1 VLGELLSRR
10 VVFVAGKGG
19 SGKTT
24 ISAALALLA
33 ARAGRRVLC
42 IEVDAKGDLSRSLGS
57 PPVGFTP
64 RVVQPNIS
72 VLALHPEESLQEYLR
87 LYFKVPRI
95 TRLTPLARVF
105 DFVATG
111 VPGAKD
117 MLIVGKIAYEAKR
130 SGSDGPI
137 WDLII
142 VDSTATGHV
151 VPQLGA
157 PRAMRELTR
166 GGIIRSQTEWI
177 DALLTDQ
184 RRTLMTICAL
194 PEEMPVVEAL
204 ELAERVRGEANVTI
218 GACFLNCTFPVSIT
232 PRYVAMLN
240 RLADSKLAG
249 VSAERLGGDVASVVQ
264 GVRLAQQLYDR
275 SQQYARRLRSAM
287 NAPVVEITL
296 EAGARPGLSATRAV
310 AARIGEASR

>member
-1 VLGELLSRR
+1 VLASLLSRR

-19 SGKTT
+19 TGKTT
-24 ISAALALLA
+24 ISAALALVA
-33 ARAGRRVLC
+33 ARAGKRVLC

-57 PPVGFTP
+57 PPAGFTP
-64 RVVQPNIS
+64 LVVQPNIS

-87 LYFKVPRI
+87 LYFKVPRF
-95 TRLTPLARVF
+95 TRLTPLHRIF

-117 MLIVGKIAYEAKR
+117 MLIVGKIAYEEKR
-130 SGSDGPI
+130 KTGDGPM

-177 DALLTDQ
+177 DALLTDAK
-184 RRTLMTICAL
+184 RTLMTICAL

-204 ELAERVRGEANVTI
+204 ELAGRVRAEANVTV
-218 GACFLNCTFPVSIT
+218 GACFLNRTFPVSIT
-232 PRYVAMLN
+232 PRHVAMLV
-240 RLADSKLAG
+240 RLAGGKLAQPAG
-249 VSAERLGGDVASVVQ
+249 DRLRGDVEPLLQ
-264 GVRLAQQLYDR
+264 GVRL
-275 SQQYARRLRSAM
+275 SQQMHDSSQLYARRLRAGM
-287 NAPVVEITL
+287 DAPVVQITL

-310 AARIGEASR
+310 ASRLAEAGK